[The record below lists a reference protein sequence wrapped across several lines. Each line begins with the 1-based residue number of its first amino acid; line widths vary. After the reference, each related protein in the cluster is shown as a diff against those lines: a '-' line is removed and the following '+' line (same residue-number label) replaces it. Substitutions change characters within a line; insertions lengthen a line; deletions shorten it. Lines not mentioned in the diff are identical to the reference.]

1 MTEACDPDADIETL
15 RKAIKMQTGEELKLT
30 RKEMCDAY
38 NNISGGKLPL
48 PPLVMTA
55 DRTYLVEFWRSFL
68 LYLNLLRPLILY
80 RY

>member
-48 PPLVMTA
+48 PH
-55 DRTYLVEFWRSFL
+55 L
-68 LYLNLLRPLILY
+68 L
-80 RY
+80 